1 MESLIIYNIVVG
13 SLLITLGIVFIF
25 FHEHL
30 KKIDDSINSVVLGNL
45 WVGNYSYEAF
55 MLMKAV
61 YTFVGVSLV
70 LLGAGV
76 ILNFI
81 R

>member
-1 MESLIIYNIVVG
+1 MEHMILNDIIVG
-13 SLLITLGIVFIF
+13 FFLITLGLIFIF

-30 KKIDDSINSVVLGNL
+30 KKIDDSINNVVLGGM
-45 WVGNYSYEAF
+45 WVGNYSYEAY
-55 MLMKAV
+55 LLIKAV

-70 LLGAGV
+70 ILGAGV
-76 ILNFI
+76 ILNFV

>member
-1 MESLIIYNIVVG
+1 MENVVIPNILVG
-13 SLLITLGIVFIF
+13 CLLITLGVLFIC
-25 FHEHL
+25 FHEQM
-30 KKIDDSINSVVLGNL
+30 KKIDDSINSVLLGSL
-45 WVGNYSYEAF
+45 WIGNYSREAYL
-55 MLMKAV
+55 LMKAV

-76 ILNFI
+76 ILGLN